1 MFYDVTLYL
10 ALVVFGIGMLIR
22 MASWFRRDVGIGE
35 KGIPATARMVASVKG
50 LLGAIFSGRILG
62 LIKALLVD
70 VLLQVRIL
78 RDKEDRI
85 LWIMHILIFAG
96 FTLLLLMHALGSL
109 LTVSLFP
116 EYQSTLNPF
125 LFLRNLFGVMVFVGL
140 VLAVAR
146 RVSLR
151 KGRVQTRGMDYLV
164 IVIFVVIMVSGF
176 LLEGTKIS
184 SYSLYRQMVEDYATV
199 AGQEERKALEA
210 YWVANFGVV
219 SPAVKEPLPS
229 EVLARGKEAHEVS
242 CASCHSRPQAA
253 FISYPLS
260 RAMKSMALSLDKAGL
275 PKALRIIHF
284 MACFVGLAYL
294 PFSKMFHIIATP
306 VSLLVAS
313 AGAEKEG
320 PAAVATR
327 KVIELDGCSHGG
339 TCHMECPIR
348 QKRQERISLT
358 NPFGPE
364 VDFIGEKSGKELGS
378 RSFQG

>member
-1 MFYDVTLYL
+1 
-10 ALVVFGIGMLIR
+10 
-22 MASWFRRDVGIGE
+22 
-35 KGIPATARMVASVKG
+35 
-50 LLGAIFSGRILG
+50 
-62 LIKALLVD
+62 LLVD

-78 RDKEDRI
+78 RDKEVRI

-140 VLAVAR
+140 VLAVVR

-210 YWVANFGVV
+210 YWMANFGVV

-260 RAMKSMALSLDKAGL
+260 RAMKSMALSLDEAGL

-364 VDFIGEKSGKELGS
+364 VDFIGEKSGKELGKIGRAS
-378 RSFQG
+378 CRERVLAMV